1 MKTIT
6 LTDEQFD
13 NLFNYLDEKVN
24 YIVDKSID
32 YQDSEILNEWEDLIE
47 VYDII
52 EDIKVQHE
60 KKLQAARAKQ
70 PKAEWQYDRSISVTS
85 AGCLIASSDYN
96 YSITNKF
103 IMIFENTWQG
113 ETVLHEAFI
122 DDNADVSIREVTL
135 GGDPIED
142 FVSYHPNIGAS
153 DDELTKICDDIYQTL
168 MGAFVAK
175 MMEVA

>member
-24 YIVDKSID
+24 FIVNKSID

-52 EDIKVQHE
+52 EDIKIQHE

-70 PKAEWQYDRSISVTS
+70 PKAEW
-85 AGCLIASSDYN
+85 
-96 YSITNKF
+96 
-103 IMIFENTWQG
+103 
-113 ETVLHEAFI
+113 
-122 DDNADVSIREVTL
+122 
-135 GGDPIED
+135 
-142 FVSYHPNIGAS
+142 
-153 DDELTKICDDIYQTL
+153 
-168 MGAFVAK
+168 
-175 MMEVA
+175 